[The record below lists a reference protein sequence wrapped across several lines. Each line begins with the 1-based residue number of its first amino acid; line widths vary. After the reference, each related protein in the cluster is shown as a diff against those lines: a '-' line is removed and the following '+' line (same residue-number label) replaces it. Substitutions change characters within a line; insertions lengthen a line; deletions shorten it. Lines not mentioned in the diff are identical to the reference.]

1 MDEIDLEGLDEIDE
15 EELADILRY
24 PPNVRVT
31 MKEHID
37 TPLAQL
43 SVNSNYIERNSPG
56 TGGLPRCSTP
66 NFGSVERRS
75 L

>member
-43 SVNSNYIERNSPG
+43 SASLLTGYG
-56 TGGLPRCSTP
+56 TRHFQNLVCDTDFAPQ
-66 NFGSVERRS
+66 
-75 L
+75 